1 MSGKGM
7 AMSES
12 DQSAGVRRLPDRA
25 DSRPG
30 ADRRNDRELVN
41 AAIERARNG
50 DMEGL
55 YLLYVSYGEDVFRYV
70 NSLVKD
76 HHEAEDIT
84 QSVFLKLVTV
94 LRTYEQRDVPF
105 IAWVLRVARNL
116 ALDHMRDRRLIPCE
130 ELSTQVDDHRQI
142 GDERR
147 KDLCWALE
155 QLPEEQ
161 RSVLILRHIHG
172 FSPPE
177 IADVLGK
184 SESSID
190 GLHHRGRK
198 SMQATLEDLGAA
210 PVVAKRG
217 PDRPVMS

>member
-1 MSGKGM
+1 MSGKGTGM
-7 AMSES
+7 PGF
-12 DQSAGVRRLPDRA
+12 DRSANACRGPGGPRA
-25 DSRPG
+25 NNRAG
-30 ADRRNDRELVN
+30 AGDDAQLVS
-41 AAIERARNG
+41 AAIERARDG

-55 YLLYVSYGEDVFRYV
+55 YFLYVRYEEDVFRFV
-70 NSLVKD
+70 HSMIKD

-94 LRTYEQRDVPF
+94 LRTYEARDVPF
-105 IAWVLRVARNL
+105 IAWVLRVARNMC
-116 ALDHMRDRRLIPCE
+116 LDHLQDRRSIPYE
-130 ELSTQVDDHRQI
+130 EVAAQVADPSQI
-142 GDERR
+142 CDERR

-161 RSVLILRHIHG
+161 RSVLILRHIRG

-177 IADVLGK
+177 IADALGK

-198 SMQATLEDLGAA
+198 SMQSTLRDLGAA
-210 PVVAKRG
+210 PVVSKRAI
-217 PDRPVMS
+217 

>member
-1 MSGKGM
+1 MGTAAPGSGDPKTTGGRVKVGPTDK
-7 AMSES
+7 S
-12 DQSAGVRRLPDRA
+12 DAA
-25 DSRPG
+25 T
-30 ADRRNDRELVN
+30 DRRLVN
-41 AAIERARNG
+41 AAIERARSG

-55 YLLYVSYGEDVFRYV
+55 YFLYVRFGDDVFRYV

-94 LRTYEQRDVPF
+94 LRTYEPRPDIPF
-105 IAWVLRVARNL
+105 VAWVLRVARNL
-116 ALDHMRDRRLIPCE
+116 ALDQMKDRRAIPYE
-130 ELSTQVDDHRQI
+130 EVSPQVSDHRQI

-147 KDLCWALE
+147 KDLRSALE

-161 RSVLILRHIHG
+161 RNVLILRHIRG

-177 IADVLGK
+177 IAAVLGK

-190 GLHHRGRK
+190 GLHHRGRR
-198 SMQATLEDLGAA
+198 SIQAALEDLGAA
-210 PVVAKRG
+210 PVVAKQ
-217 PDRPVMS
+217 PA

>member
-1 MSGKGM
+1 MGTAAPGSGDGKT
-7 AMSES
+7 AFA
-12 DQSAGVRRLPDRA
+12 AGGKPDAATDRRLI
-25 DSRPG
+25 
-30 ADRRNDRELVN
+30 N
-41 AAIERARNG
+41 AAIERARDG

-55 YLLYVSYGEDVFRYV
+55 YFLYVRFGDDVFRYV

-94 LRTYEQRDVPF
+94 LRTYEPRPDIPF
-105 IAWVLRVARNL
+105 VAWVLRVARNL
-116 ALDHMRDRRLIPCE
+116 ALDQMRDRRSIPYE
-130 ELSTQVDDHRQI
+130 EVSPQASDHRQV

-147 KDLCWALE
+147 KDLRWALE

-161 RSVLILRHIHG
+161 RNVLILRHIRG

-177 IADVLGK
+177 IAAVLGK

-190 GLHHRGRK
+190 GLHHRGRR
-198 SMQATLEDLGAA
+198 SIQATLEDLGAA
-210 PVVAKRG
+210 PVVAKQ
-217 PDRPVMS
+217 PV